1 MGIPQTTGMHWFPK
15 DLVLCPQCKTG
26 HLFLLSD
33 ITTGVRCS
41 VCAVWY
47 PVKEGVI
54 DLLSKSP
61 RARSWT
67 QSLMESNLVVRIYK
81 SKLWR
86 RSFIVTALTR
96 ISFDQE
102 YKTITRAMKLRCNE
116 VILDLACG
124 MGIYAR
130 PLALKLTR
138 GVVVGLDLSLPML
151 NNASRQAQ
159 KEHLKNF
166 ILIHGDAISLPFP
179 NGRIDVVNCCGA
191 LHLFTNLPRVLREVS
206 RVLRPGGRF
215 TIAALRKRTGRL
227 AEGVD
232 YIRHHMFGV
241 TAFRPDE
248 LESHF
253 RRVGLYDVQCH
264 HAKGM
269 WLIMSGTK
277 LS

>member
-1 MGIPQTTGMHWFPK
+1 MGIPQATRRHWFPK

-26 HLFLLSD
+26 HLFLPSD

-41 VCAVWY
+41 VCAAWY
-47 PVKEGVI
+47 PVKEGGI

-61 RARSWT
+61 RARSWA
-67 QSLMESNLVVRIYK
+67 QSLMESNLVVPIYE

-86 RSFIVTALTR
+86 RSFIITALTR

-102 YKTITRAMKLRCNE
+102 YKTITRAMKVRRKE

-124 MGIYAR
+124 TGIYAR
-130 PLALKLTR
+130 PLARKLTR

-151 NNASRQAQ
+151 NYASHQAR
-159 KEHLKNF
+159 KEHLKNL
-166 ILIHGDAISLPFP
+166 ILIHGDAMSLPFP
-179 NGRIDVVNCCGA
+179 DGRFDVVNCCGA
-191 LHLFTNLPRVLREVS
+191 LHLFTDLPRVLREVS

-215 TIAALRKRTGRL
+215 TIAALRKRTGQL

-232 YIRHHMFGV
+232 YIRQHMFGV

-253 RRVGLYDVQCH
+253 RRVRLYDIQSH

-269 WLIMSGTK
+269 WLIMSATK